1 MAVTTGVCRLGYVHL
16 DKPYSM
22 VPGGEEKY
30 SVQIL
35 IPKTDSATV
44 SALQMEIEKTKEYGL
59 ANKWN
64 GAAPPNVPTP
74 IHDGDGVK
82 DNGEPYGEEAKGC
95 YVMNASCRASDRP
108 RVVDV
113 NLQDI
118 IDPTEIYSG
127 MYGRVS
133 VNFYPYNYNGRKGI
147 GCGLNHVQK
156 VKDGEMLGGQK
167 VSAEAAFSDSA
178 LDELADKAASTNT
191 ASKPAV
197 DPLTGQ
203 PLV

>member
-22 VPGGEEKY
+22 KPGDEGKY

-35 IPKTDSATV
+35 IPKTDAQTV
-44 SALQMEIEKTKEYGL
+44 GALTQEIEKAKEYGL

-82 DNGEPYGEEAKGC
+82 DNGEPYGEECRGC
-95 YVMNASCRASDRP
+95 YVMNASASASNKP
-108 RVVDV
+108 RVVDL

-118 IDPTEIYSG
+118 LDPSEIYSG

-156 VKDGEMLGGQK
+156 VKDGNVLGGQK
-167 VSAEAAFSDSA
+167 VSAEDAFSDA
-178 LDELADKAASTNT
+178 AIDDIADAAAKTNVKA
-191 ASKPAV
+191 AV